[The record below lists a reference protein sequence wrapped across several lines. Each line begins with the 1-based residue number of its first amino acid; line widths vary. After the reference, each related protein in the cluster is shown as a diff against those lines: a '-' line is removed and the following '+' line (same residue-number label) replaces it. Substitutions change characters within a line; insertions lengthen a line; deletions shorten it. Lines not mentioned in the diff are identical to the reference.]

1 MNAAQ
6 RRERILTRLNSA
18 GAPLSASTLAA
29 ELGVS
34 RQIVV
39 GDVALL
45 RAGGAQ
51 IDATPRGYQL
61 HPAEKGYTGIL
72 ACVHRTQEE
81 MRRELYTV
89 VDQGGTV
96 VDVAVENSL
105 YGEIR
110 ATLNLCN
117 RYDVD
122 NFIRQA
128 ADAPESLLSRMTG
141 GVHLHT
147 LRCPDKDT
155 FARIRDALEQQGLLY
170 RKEYRRSAYTQY
182 KKGCGAC
189 LSAKTEKCWK
199 INKNAKEVGFLD
211 IRIEKTERA
220 IKEAF
225 MELRR
230 EKPVE
235 KIRVKELCDRAC
247 INKSTFYA
255 HYQDIYALANAMED
269 EMVHAV
275 VESLPRLTANDV
287 SERTEWLTREMFRAF
302 TAHQAEIS
310 VLFSGSRQGL
320 FINRVEQAMCQ
331 CIAQTDPTFEADVV
345 RKVVLS
351 FCVQGCYYT
360 FTGYCGQMDEK
371 RLVTLLA
378 SIARAAQRIRM

>member
-1 MNAAQ
+1 MPASAMLWSSRGFCTARSDPAAY
-6 RRERILTRLNSA
+6 I
-18 GAPLSASTLAA
+18 
-29 ELGVS
+29 
-34 RQIVV
+34 
-39 GDVALL
+39 
-45 RAGGAQ
+45 
-51 IDATPRGYQL
+51 
-61 HPAEKGYTGIL
+61 
-72 ACVHRTQEE
+72 
-81 MRRELYTV
+81 
-89 VDQGGTV
+89 
-96 VDVAVENSL
+96 
-105 YGEIR
+105 
-110 ATLNLCN
+110 
-117 RYDVD
+117 
-122 NFIRQA
+122 
-128 ADAPESLLSRMTG
+128 
-141 GVHLHT
+141 
-147 LRCPDKDT
+147 
-155 FARIRDALEQQGLLY
+155 
-170 RKEYRRSAYTQY
+170 QY

-189 LSAKTEKCWK
+189 LSAKPEKRWK

-220 IKEAF
+220 IKQAF

-275 VESLPRLTANDV
+275 VESLPRLTASDV
-287 SERTEWLTREMFRAF
+287 SERTEWLAREMFRAF
-302 TAHQAEIS
+302 AEHREEIT

-360 FTGYCGQMDEK
+360 FTSYCGQMDEK
-371 RLVTLLA
+371 RLVALLA

>member
-1 MNAAQ
+1 M
-6 RRERILTRLNSA
+6 
-18 GAPLSASTLAA
+18 
-29 ELGVS
+29 
-34 RQIVV
+34 
-39 GDVALL
+39 
-45 RAGGAQ
+45 
-51 IDATPRGYQL
+51 
-61 HPAEKGYTGIL
+61 
-72 ACVHRTQEE
+72 
-81 MRRELYTV
+81 
-89 VDQGGTV
+89 
-96 VDVAVENSL
+96 
-105 YGEIR
+105 
-110 ATLNLCN
+110 
-117 RYDVD
+117 
-122 NFIRQA
+122 
-128 ADAPESLLSRMTG
+128 
-141 GVHLHT
+141 
-147 LRCPDKDT
+147 
-155 FARIRDALEQQGLLY
+155 
-170 RKEYRRSAYTQY
+170 
-182 KKGCGAC
+182 
-189 LSAKTEKCWK
+189 
-199 INKNAKEVGFLD
+199 GFLD

-269 EMVHAV
+269 EMV
-275 VESLPRLTANDV
+275 
-287 SERTEWLTREMFRAF
+287 ERTEWLTREMFRAF

-360 FTGYCGQMDEK
+360 FTSYCGQMDEK